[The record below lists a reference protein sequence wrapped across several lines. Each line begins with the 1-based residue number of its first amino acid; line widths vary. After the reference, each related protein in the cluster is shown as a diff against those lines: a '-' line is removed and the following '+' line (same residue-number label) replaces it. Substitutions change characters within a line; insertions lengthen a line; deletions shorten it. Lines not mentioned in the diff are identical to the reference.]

1 MTIKPSGKGFALF
14 SKDGNRKLSRT
25 YKSPKDPA
33 LLKRE
38 KQVTF
43 FKNNEQYIK
52 DHGTAIPRKP
62 GTTTTKWST
71 TKEK

>member
-1 MTIKPSGKGFALF
+1 MTVKKVDGGYALF
-14 SKDGNRKLSRT
+14 SKDGGKKLSRT
-25 YKSPKDPA
+25 YKSPNDPA

-52 DHGTAIPRKP
+52 DHGKPIPRKP
-62 GTTTTKWST
+62 SSTKWSS
-71 TKEK
+71 TKE

>member
-1 MTIKPSGKGFALF
+1 MTIKKVGKGYALF
-14 SKDGNRKLSRT
+14 SKDGGKKLSRT
-25 YKSPKDPA
+25 YTSPKDPA

-52 DHGTAIPRKP
+52 DHGTPIPRP
-62 GTTTTKWST
+62 STTKWSP
-71 TKEK
+71 TKGK